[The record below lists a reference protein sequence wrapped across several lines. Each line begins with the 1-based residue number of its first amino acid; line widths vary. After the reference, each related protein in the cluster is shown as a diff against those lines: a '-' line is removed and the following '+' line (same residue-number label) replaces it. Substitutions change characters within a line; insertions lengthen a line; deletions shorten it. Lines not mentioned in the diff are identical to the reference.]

1 MMDKQKTLSYVG
13 NMQQL
18 ASIHSVTYDE
28 GQAKGLGAYQMRNG
42 SMQMTILRDKALD
55 ISELSYKGVNISFL
69 SKPGLQH
76 KGQLSSD
83 AGAGSIMGGFL
94 FTAGLDNICTPAV
107 IEDRQFPLHGHLR
120 SIPAEHLSNRAFWDG
135 EDYVLEVSGQM
146 REAELFGENLLLT
159 RKITTRFPS
168 ASFTIEDEIENQ
180 GFRDEPYFILYH
192 FNFGFPFIDE
202 TCRILV
208 PSGQVIPRDEVS
220 SNNAL
225 QWQSMS
231 QPIANESEYV
241 YTHNT
246 GSNAAGR
253 TLVAVYN
260 PSRKLGVSIEY
271 DAEVLPHFLQW
282 KTLGSGDYA
291 LGLEPA
297 NASVFGRQ
305 YHYDNDS
312 LPMIRSQDRITSVI
326 TVTIIEGDDEYRIL
340 KEHIEN
346 ITP

>member
-1 MMDKQKTLSYVG
+1 MMKKQETLSYVG

-69 SKPGLQH
+69 TKPGIQH
-76 KGQLSSD
+76 KGQLGSD
-83 AGAGSIMGGFL
+83 AGASSIMGGFL

-107 IEDRQFPLHGHLR
+107 IEGRQFPLHGHLR

-135 EDYVLEVSGQM
+135 EEYVLEVSGQM
-146 REAELFGENLLLT
+146 RESELFGENLLLT
-159 RKITTRFPS
+159 RKITTRYPGS
-168 ASFTIEDEIENQ
+168 SFTIEDEIENQ

-192 FNFGFPFIDE
+192 FNFGYPFVDE
-202 TCRILV
+202 TSRILV
-208 PSGQVIPRDEVS
+208 PSGQVIPRDEIS
-220 SNNAL
+220 GTHAD
-225 QWQSMS
+225 QWQRMG
-231 QPIANESEYV
+231 QPVANEGEYV
-241 YTHNT
+241 YTHTT
-246 GSNAAGR
+246 GSDADGR

-260 PSRKLGVSIEY
+260 PSRQLGVSIEY
-271 DAEVLPHFLQW
+271 DTAVLPHLLQW

-291 LGLEPA
+291 LGMEPA

-305 YHYDNDS
+305 FHYENDS
-312 LPMIRSQDRITSVI
+312 LPMIRSQDRVKSVI
-326 TVTIIEGDDEYRIL
+326 TVAIIEGEGEYRIL